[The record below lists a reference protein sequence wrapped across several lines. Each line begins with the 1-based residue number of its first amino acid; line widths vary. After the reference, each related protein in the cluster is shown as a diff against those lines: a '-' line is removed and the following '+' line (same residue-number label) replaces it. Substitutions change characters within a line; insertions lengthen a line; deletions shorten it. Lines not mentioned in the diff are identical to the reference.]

1 MCYVCYVQVLCVE
14 TIVSCCV
21 PELPIC
27 NVICISQPSTP
38 SSFTHHTLSSSPQHL
53 SRCKSCNLSLR
64 KVPSSSGRDSR
75 VTRGLHHSH
84 HHHPCCSSIV
94 SSSAHWM
101 RCQAGDQLLLMLGVQ
116 GAASPCPL
124 HPTLN
129 CSLKFTNFGFVSKG
143 PSNR

>member
-1 MCYVCYVQVLCVE
+1 MYK
-14 TIVSCCV
+14 CCV
-21 PELPIC
+21 WRRLSHVASPNSPSHC

-38 SSFTHHTLSSSPQHL
+38 SAFSHHTLSSSPQHL

-64 KVPSSSGRDSR
+64 KVRSSSGRDSR

-84 HHHPCCSSIV
+84 RHHPCCSSIV

-101 RCQAGDQLLLMLGVQ
+101 RCQAGDQLFLMYGAGVR

-124 HPTLN
+124 HLTLN
-129 CSLKFTNFGFVSKG
+129 CSLKFTNFAFVSKD

>member
-38 SSFTHHTLSSSPQHL
+38 SAFTHHTLSSSPQHL

-101 RCQAGDQLLLMLGVQ
+101 RCQAGDQLFLMLVAGVR
-116 GAASPCPL
+116 GALPL
-124 HPTLN
+124 TPNTEP
-129 CSLKFTNFGFVSKG
+129 FTEIHQFCLVSKD
-143 PSNR
+143 PSNH

>member
-1 MCYVCYVQVLCVE
+1 MCYVQVLCVE

-38 SSFTHHTLSSSPQHL
+38 SSFSHHTLSSSPQHL

-84 HHHPCCSSIV
+84 PTTPAAAPS
-94 SSSAHWM
+94 
-101 RCQAGDQLLLMLGVQ
+101 CQALPTRWGSAVANVGGR
-116 GAASPCPL
+116 GAGCCLALPL
-124 HPTLN
+124 TPNTEL
-129 CSLKFTNFGFVSKG
+129 FTRVYQFCLVSKD
-143 PSNR
+143 PQTASQ